1 MAYTFAFHVV
11 IGLSLF
17 LSLASLPKAELFKLF
32 NAFGLALDIIGVLL
46 LSKIVA
52 KSTQKHSKLLD
63 YFYAFLNVAIF
74 CIPFGMVFGSLTLF
88 WLNLPSATVIFGFA
102 VTIIGCIST
111 PLFIID
117 YAGEIFKSKFYESVS
132 SRIIFMGWYL
142 VVAGLV
148 MQMIGAILDLMS

>member
-1 MAYTFAFHVV
+1 
-11 IGLSLF
+11 
-17 LSLASLPKAELFKLF
+17 
-32 NAFGLALDIIGVLL
+32 
-46 LSKIVA
+46 
-52 KSTQKHSKLLD
+52 
-63 YFYAFLNVAIF
+63 
-74 CIPFGMVFGSLTLF
+74 MVFGSLTLF

-102 VTIIGCIST
+102 VTIIGGIST